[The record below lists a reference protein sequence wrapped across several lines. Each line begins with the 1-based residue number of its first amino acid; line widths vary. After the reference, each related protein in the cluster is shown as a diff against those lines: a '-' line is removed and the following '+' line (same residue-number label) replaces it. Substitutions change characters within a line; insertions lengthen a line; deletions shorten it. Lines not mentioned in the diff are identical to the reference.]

1 MRVKAHVYTEY
12 IPRDPTDKGGKVYC
26 TCSFIERESV
36 TVVCAGRV
44 FALLVLLI
52 VPAAVVL
59 VIAVG
64 CWTIITKKQ
73 KRKGVELNHSTESG
87 SHRSTDRS
95 VHFATG

>member
-1 MRVKAHVYTEY
+1 M
-12 IPRDPTDKGGKVYC
+12 
-26 TCSFIERESV
+26 
-36 TVVCAGRV
+36 VCAGGV

-64 CWTIITKKQ
+64 CWMIITKKQ
-73 KRKGVELNHSTESG
+73 KRRGVEFNHGTESG
-87 SHRSTDRS
+87 SYRSTDRS